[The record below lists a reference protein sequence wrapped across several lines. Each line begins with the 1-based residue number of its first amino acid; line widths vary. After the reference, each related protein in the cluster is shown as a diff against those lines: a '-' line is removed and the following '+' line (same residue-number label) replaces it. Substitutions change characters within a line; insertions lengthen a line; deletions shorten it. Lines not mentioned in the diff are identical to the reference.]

1 MRAVDILRKKRD
13 GNELIPEEVAFLIR
27 NYAAGQI
34 PDYQMSAFL
43 MAVFCRGMNDG
54 EMAAMTEEMRR
65 SGSEFDLSDIPGRK
79 VDKHSTGGVG
89 DKTSLIIAPVLAA
102 AGAIVPMISGRAL
115 AHTGGTL
122 DKLESIPGFNVRLSA
137 REFREI
143 LSRVGACL
151 IGQTEDIVP
160 ADRKLYALRD
170 VTATV
175 ESHPLIAAS
184 IMSKK
189 LAEGIDGLVLDVK
202 TGSGA
207 FMKHQRDAERLAQA
221 MVGIGKTSGK
231 QVVALVTDMNQ
242 PLGQWVGNSLEVIEC
257 VNVLKG
263 GGPEDLN
270 LLCQELSAYCLVLGE
285 KAAGLDE
292 ARGLYRRVL
301 NSGAGFEKFKEIVR
315 AQGGNPASLEDTS
328 LLPHARFQATLTIAG
343 SGYLRKMDTERMGM
357 AMCVLGAGRETVDS
371 VIDPAVGLQVHKKL
385 GDFVAA
391 GEPLCTLY
399 YNDEA
404 RAQAAIGLLRESY
417 VLGPDREEPPVLIRT
432 VIS

>member
-13 GNELIPEEVAFLIR
+13 GGELTDEELAFLIR
-27 NYAAGQI
+27 NYASGQI
-34 PDYQMSAFL
+34 PDYQISAFL
-43 MAVFCRGMNDG
+43 MAVFFRGMSES
-54 EMAAMTEEMRR
+54 EMSAMTREMRR
-65 SGSEFDLSDIPGRK
+65 SGSEFDLSAIPGRK

-102 AGAIVPMISGRAL
+102 AGVIVPMISGRAL

-122 DKLESIPGFNVRLSA
+122 DKLESIPGFNVRLGA
-137 REFREI
+137 RKFHEI

-151 IGQTEDIVP
+151 IGQTEEIVP

-207 FMKHQRDAERLAQA
+207 FMKRQENAEKLAQA
-221 MVGIGKTSGK
+221 MVGIGKASGK
-231 QVVALVTDMNQ
+231 RVVALVTDMNQ
-242 PLGQWVGNSLEVIEC
+242 PLGEWVGNSLEVIEC
-257 VNVLKG
+257 LNVLKG
-263 GGPEDLN
+263 GGPRDLTS
-270 LLCQELSAYCLVLGE
+270 LCEELSVHCLILGE
-285 KAAGLDE
+285 RASGLEE
-292 ARGLYRRVL
+292 ARVLYQKVIA
-301 NSGAGFEKFKEIVR
+301 SGAGFDKFKEIVH

-328 LLPHARFQATLTIAG
+328 LLPRARYSAPVTLAE
-343 SGYLRKMDTERMGM
+343 SGYIKGIDTEKVGI
-357 AMCVLGAGRETVDS
+357 AMCVLGAGRETLDS
-371 VIDPAVGLQVHKKL
+371 IIDPAVGMQAQKKL
-385 GDFVAA
+385 GDFADA
-391 GEPLCTLY
+391 GEPLCTVY
-399 YNDEA
+399 YNDDA
-404 RAQAAIGLLRESY
+404 RARAALNLLRESY
-417 VLGPDREEPPVLIRT
+417 TLSPNREEPPVLIKK